1 MKDGIMVHVTVDNN
15 VFNNAFNNVANHQV
29 KAKGVS

>member
-1 MKDGIMVHVTVDNN
+1 MKDGIMVQVTVDNN